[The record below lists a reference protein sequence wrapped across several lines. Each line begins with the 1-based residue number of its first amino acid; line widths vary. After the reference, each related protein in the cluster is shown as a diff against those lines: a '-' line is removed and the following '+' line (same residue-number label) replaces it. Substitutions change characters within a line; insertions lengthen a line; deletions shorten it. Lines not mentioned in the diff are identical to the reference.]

1 MRKIYILGV
10 ALFALFAFGGVLASG
25 ASAETVWLVSNALTA
40 LKEPATIEE
49 GVLKIDVLNN
59 LLGLVVEFEC
69 SGEFTGTVGPDAEDE
84 ITKVLDLNLKDIPEL
99 AVGGLGTGVDCTV
112 LSAPVICSNAAKLV
126 ELWPDNLPW
135 ETKLELVGTE
145 VLDVIGLV
153 LVNENPAKDP
163 GFDFECE
170 NSGGTF
176 TEGLCESQLTAV
188 LTNLATDVL
197 GVFTPEQNQP
207 CTEAGTT
214 AHVLTSS
221 EGLIVLASG
230 LSLQVSEG

>member
-40 LKEPATIEE
+40 LKEPAVVEE
-49 GVLKIDVLNN
+49 GLLKINVLNS
-59 LLGLVVEFEC
+59 LLGLVVEYEC
-69 SGEFTGTVGPDAEDE
+69 SGEFDGTIGPDGEDE
-84 ITKVLDLNLKDIPEL
+84 ITKVLDLNLKEIGAL
-99 AVGGLGTGVDCTV
+99 GALGTGLDCTV
-112 LSAPVICSNAAKLV
+112 LSAPVICTNAAKLL

-135 ETKLELVGTE
+135 GTLIELMAVGE
-145 VLDVIGLV
+145 EEFLDVIGLV
-153 LVNENPAKDP
+153 NGNEKEL

-176 TEGLCESQLTAV
+176 TEGLCEGQLTAV
-188 LTNLATDVL
+188 LTNLASDVL
-197 GVFTPEQNQP
+197 GVFLEQDRG
-207 CTEAGTT
+207 CTEAGTVEHWT
-214 AHVLTSS
+214 G